1 MSHGREARVL
11 KWLAASAAEEEWRS
25 LSEHSFNKRSIM
37 AAKNCFS
44 ALGNW
49 LSWRIGQSIIPEGE
63 DSLCTK
69 KTD

>member
-1 MSHGREARVL
+1 MSSEERIDGKSARRQNSECRRQETGEFGEAGR
-11 KWLAASAAEEEWRS
+11 
-25 LSEHSFNKRSIM
+25 LSR
-37 AAKNCFS
+37 
-44 ALGNW
+44 NW